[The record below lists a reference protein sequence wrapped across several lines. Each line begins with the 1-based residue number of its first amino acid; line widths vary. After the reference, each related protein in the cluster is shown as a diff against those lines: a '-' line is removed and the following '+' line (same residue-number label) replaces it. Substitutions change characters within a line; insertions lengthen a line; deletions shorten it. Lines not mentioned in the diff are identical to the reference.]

1 MQLSSATL
9 QKIITAQRNEITE
22 AHIYRL
28 LAEKTKDNHN
38 RDVLL
43 EIAEEETKH
52 YNYWFTITN
61 TKVEPDKW
69 KIWKYTTITSLLGL
83 TFGIKLMEGGEKQAQ
98 IYYDEIITEVP
109 SAIKIR
115 DEEQQHENELID
127 LIDEER
133 LEYMSSVVLGLN
145 DALVE
150 LTGALAGLTLAL
162 QNSKLIAM
170 AGLITG
176 IAASLSM
183 AASEY
188 LSTKAESGKKNPK
201 KAAIYTGI
209 AYILTVTLLIL
220 PYLVLANLYLA
231 LCCTLVLAI
240 LIIFLFTYYI
250 AIAKTTS
257 FKSHF
262 FEMASLSLSVA
273 TFSFGIGFIIR
284 KLFGIDI

>member
-1 MQLSSATL
+1 MLSELTR

-28 LAEKTKDNHN
+28 LADKTKDNHN

-52 YNYWFTITN
+52 YYYWFTITN
-61 TKVEPDKW
+61 TKIEPDKW
-69 KIWKYTTITSLLGL
+69 KIWKYTTITSLFGL

-98 IYYDEIITEVP
+98 INYDEIIPEVP

-115 DEEQQHENELID
+115 DEEQQHENELIG

-262 FEMASLSLSVA
+262 FEMAGLSLSVA
-273 TFSFGIGFIIR
+273 IFSFGIGFIIR
-284 KLFGIDI
+284 KLFGIEI